1 MTDAQKKEWL
11 CATDMCEDDVFGI
24 GGTYHGDNGRNNYI
38 WFANWVYT
46 FQRWCESVTSRP
58 AWEEQVNI

>member
-38 WFANWVYT
+38 LFANGVYT
-46 FQRWCESVTSRP
+46 FQ
-58 AWEEQVNI
+58 